1 MIRRKLLSKLLV
13 AGLGISAAPAA
24 AADWWLIELER
35 PRGSEAPYGAIYADR
50 ASVVSSGDTRRFAGR
65 AVRERPVSGAN
76 RADYQMEIRC
86 AANEIRVASVQLF
99 DAAGKPLA
107 RMNNP
112 KGFMPVDGGAM
123 QAFARLICTSDRQGL
138 TQVPERVS
146 MEAHAAEI
154 FAEARRPPPPPPA
167 ETAEEI
173 ARSQAVMNRVRQDM
187 LESHMRSDLADSC
200 RSAPDCRDFEA
211 RITPAVV
218 AIDALVCTDI
228 KGQPEPTRSCRFVAR
243 HLGSGRTV
251 SCSVEERE
259 TTWVHGTVWT
269 PRRRPA
275 PLAEPSLPG
284 IMVPSISLPGPST
297 LTCTGSIASLVS
309 P

>member
-1 MIRRKLLSKLLV
+1 MLILAL
-13 AGLGISAAPAA
+13 AA
-24 AADWWLIELER
+24 AIVGQSAPTKAAEWWLIELER
-35 PRGSEAPYGAIYADR
+35 PRVSDAPYGAIYADR
-50 ASVVSSGDTRRFAGR
+50 ESVFSSGDTRRFAGK
-65 AVRERPVSGAN
+65 AIRERPVSGVN

-86 AANEIRVASVQLF
+86 AAKEIRIASAQLF

-107 RMNNP
+107 RIDNP
-112 KGFMPVDGGAM
+112 KGFMPIEGGAT

-138 TQVPERVS
+138 TQVPEGVS

-154 FAEARRPPPPPPA
+154 FAEARRPPPPPPP

-173 ARSQAVMNRVRQDM
+173 ARTEAVMNRVRQDM

-211 RITPAVV
+211 RITPGVV
-218 AIDALVCTDI
+218 AIDALVCVEI
-228 KGQPEPTRSCRFVAR
+228 RGQPEPMRSCRFVAR
-243 HLGSGRTV
+243 HLASGRTV

-275 PLAEPSLPG
+275 PLPEPSSPG
-284 IMVPSISLPGPST
+284 IRVPAMTLPGPST
-297 LTCTGSIASLVS
+297 LACTGSIASLVS